1 MLPNKAQGGAM
12 PIPSKGI
19 WVENPQ
25 FRYVTALSIDSEL
38 TGDDSAIGA

>member
-1 MLPNKAQGGAM
+1 MLLNKVQGGVM
-12 PIPSKGI
+12 PILLKGI

-25 FRYVTALSIDSEL
+25 FRYVTTLSIDSEL